1 MAEKQELRIV
11 SAVADKKQAVLYLED
26 GNTIILK
33 QGDHR
38 LGDLLDV
45 VIPITTRGEIAVVN
59 LTDFSVYAAFEQK
72 SGGMTKFFKMAK
84 NKVKGWFG
92 GNTDTHKLHMPEEGK
107 AALLKAVEGET
118 ITEEEVLEHGQPI
131 DVTDEVGEDEVVV
144 AVVTT
149 PAVPATEKAP
159 AQPEKKAVIPGV
171 NSIKTHI
178 SHAVKTNSVGVQ
190 AFLARC
196 AQFIDKRQHSVD
208 DLMRFLERGDLPF
221 ADDGSIIAYKMLRRK
236 AGTDDTFVDCHSGKI
251 PQKVGSYVCVNENL
265 VDLNRRNE
273 CSNGLHIARRGYLSG
288 FGGDVCVLCKIDP
301 EDVMV
306 VPHNDPNKVRV
317 KGYHILG
324 VMSPEAMAILKQNKP
339 MTGDEE
345 ALTMVYNAI
354 KGNHVDRIEW
364 VQVNGQMGSNVEITK
379 LKHDKTK
386 GREGYQHSGSD
397 LAKAAAMDD
406 EVNVVGAVD
415 PRDINKRVNEEHQKL
430 SGNADEVLL
439 TDEGDEDIHGTEP
452 EDDDDNEVEGSELD
466 QSEEHLALTDEDKQA
481 VSEMHDDIVDRLA
494 AKPET
499 PEPAKTSALDDL
511 LLDYQTA
518 PEGNAKVDAARA
530 LVAFKKAKKKGW
542 DKLGVNQLTVDAIL
556 RDAQTEATPAPT
568 PAPAKTAS
576 KPKAGTKEKKAK
588 APAPAKEPAK
598 KKAAAIPP
606 APAAPTSSKTP
617 TKAEEARALYD
628 AGDMNALRD
637 FKKRVKKGWEVLGF
651 TSSEIEKILK

>member
-1 MAEKQELRIV
+1 MADKQELRIV

-92 GNTDTHKLHMPEEGK
+92 GQTDTHKLHMSEAGK
-107 AALLKAVEGET
+107 AALLKAVDGET
-118 ITEEEVLEHGQPI
+118 ITEEEVLEYGKPI
-131 DVTDEVGEDEVVV
+131 DATDEVGEDEVVV

-149 PAVPATEKAP
+149 PATETS
-159 AQPEKKAVIPGV
+159 PEKKAVIPGV
-171 NSIKTHI
+171 NSIKSHI
-178 SHAVKTNSVGVQ
+178 DHAVKTNSVGVQ

-208 DLMRFLERGDLPF
+208 DLMRFLERGDLPL
-221 ADDGSIIAYKMLRRK
+221 ADDGSIIAYKMLHRK
-236 AGTDDTFVDCHSGKI
+236 HGSDSVFVDCHSGKI
-251 PQKVGSYVCVNENL
+251 EQQVGSFVCVNENL

-273 CSNGLHIARRGYLSG
+273 CSNGLHIARRGYLGS

-324 VMSPEAMAILKQNKP
+324 VMSPEAMAELKKNKP

-345 ALTMVYNAI
+345 ALRMVYNAI
-354 KGNHVDRIEW
+354 KGNHIDRIER
-364 VQVNGQMGSNVEITK
+364 VQVNGQMGSNVVTTP
-379 LKHDKTK
+379 LKHDKHK

-406 EVNVVGAVD
+406 EVNITGAVD
-415 PRDINKRVNEEHQKL
+415 PREINKRVNEEHQKL
-430 SGNADEVLL
+430 SGHAGTVLL
-439 TDEGDEDIHGTEP
+439 TDKGDEDIHGS
-452 EDDDDNEVEGSELD
+452 DNAVEAANTLSNE
-466 QSEEHLALTDEDKQA
+466 ALVE
-481 VSEMHDDIVDRLA
+481 A
-494 AKPET
+494 ARNT
-499 PEPAKTSALDDL
+499 TEPAKSASPIDDL
-511 LLDYQTA
+511 LLDFNTA

-530 LVAFKKAKKKGW
+530 LIAFKKAKKKGW
-542 DKLGVNQLTVDAIL
+542 DKLGVDDKTVDAIMAA
-556 RDAQTEATPAPT
+556 AQQTAAPAPV
-568 PAPAKTAS
+568 KAS
-576 KPKAGTKEKKAK
+576 PKPKTGTKEKKAK
-588 APAPAKEPAK
+588 TPATPSAKKTKATPPAKVEAP
-598 KKAAAIPP
+598 KATAS
-606 APAAPTSSKTP
+606 TSG
-617 TKAEEARALYD
+617 TKAEQARAIFNT
-628 AGDMNALRD
+628 GDMTALRA
-637 FKKRVKKGWEVLGF
+637 FKKQAKKGWEVLGF
-651 TSSEIEKILK
+651 NSSEIEKILK

>member
-33 QGDHR
+33 QDDHR

-72 SGGMTKFFKMAK
+72 SGGMTKFFKMTK
-84 NKVKGWFG
+84 DKVKGWFG
-92 GNTDTHKLHMPEEGK
+92 GQKDTHKLHIPEDGK
-107 AALLKAVEGET
+107 AALLKAVDGET
-118 ITEEEVLEHGQPI
+118 ITEEEVLEHGKPI
-131 DVTDEVGEDEVVV
+131 DTTDEVGEDEVVV

-149 PAVPATEKAP
+149 PATETQPA
-159 AQPEKKAVIPGV
+159 KKAIIPGV

-178 SHAVKTNSVGVQ
+178 DHAVKTNSVGVQ
-190 AFLARC
+190 AFLSRC

-236 AGTDDTFVDCHSGKI
+236 NGSDSVFVDYYSGKI
-251 PQKVGSYVCVNENL
+251 EQRIGSYVCVNENL

-273 CSNGLHIARRGYLSG
+273 CSNGLHIARRGYLSS
-288 FGGDVCVLCKIDP
+288 FGGNVCVLCKIDP

-324 VMSPEAMAILKQNKP
+324 VMSPEAMAELKKNKP
-339 MTGDEE
+339 MTGDED
-345 ALTMVYNAI
+345 ALRMVYNAI
-354 KGNHVDRIEW
+354 KGNHIDRIER
-364 VQVNGQMGSNVEITK
+364 VQVNGQMGTNVVTTQ
-379 LKHDKTK
+379 LKHDKAK
-386 GREGYQHSGSD
+386 GTEGYQHTGSD

-406 EVNVVGAVD
+406 EANVVGAVD
-415 PRDINKRVNEEHQKL
+415 PREINKRVNEEHQKL
-430 SGNADEVLL
+430 SGNADKVLL
-439 TDEGDEDIHGTEP
+439 IDKGDKDIHGTK
-452 EDDDDNEVEGSELD
+452 LD
-466 QSEEHLALTDEDKQA
+466 QSEEYLALTDEDKQA
-481 VSEMHDDIVDRLA
+481 VEEMHDDIVDRLA

-499 PEPAKTSALDDL
+499 PAPAKSASPIDNL
-511 LLDYQTA
+511 LLDFNTA
-518 PEGNAKVDAARA
+518 LKGNAKVDAARA
-530 LVAFKKAKKKGW
+530 LIAFKKAKKKGW
-542 DKLGVNQLTVDAIL
+542 DKLGVDDKTVDAIMAA
-556 RDAQTEATPAPT
+556 AQAEATPT

-576 KPKAGTKEKKAK
+576 TPKAGTKEKKAK

-598 KKAAAIPP
+598 SKAKATLP
-606 APAAPTSSKTP
+606 AKAAPTASKTP

-628 AGDMNALRD
+628 AGDMEALRA

-651 TSSEIEKILK
+651 NSSEIEKILK

>member
-1 MAEKQELRIV
+1 MADKQELRIV

-38 LGDLLDV
+38 LGDLLNV

-72 SGGMTKFFKMAK
+72 SQGMTKFFKMAK

-92 GNTDTHKLHMPEEGK
+92 GQTDTHKLHMSEEGK
-107 AALLKAVEGET
+107 AALLKAVDGEV
-118 ITEEEVLEHGQPI
+118 ISEEEVLEHGKPI
-131 DVTDEVGEDEVVV
+131 DVTDEVGPDEVVV

-149 PAVPATEKAP
+149 PATETQPA
-159 AQPEKKAVIPGV
+159 KKAVIPGV
-171 NSIKTHI
+171 NSIKSHI
-178 SHAVKTNSVGVQ
+178 DHAVKTNSVGVQ

-196 AQFIDKRQHSVD
+196 AGFIDKRQHSVD
-208 DLMRFLERGDLPF
+208 DLMRFLERGDLPL

-236 AGTDDTFVDCHSGKI
+236 HGSDSVFVDCHSGKI
-251 PQKVGSYVCVNENL
+251 EQRVGSFVCVNENL

-273 CSNGLHIARRGYLSG
+273 CSNGLHIARRGYLGS

-324 VMSPEAMAILKQNKP
+324 VMSPEAMAELKKNKP

-354 KGNHVDRIEW
+354 KGNHIDRIER
-364 VQVNGQMGSNVEITK
+364 VQVNGQMGSNVVTTP
-379 LKHDKTK
+379 LKHDKHK

-406 EVNVVGAVD
+406 EVNITGAVD
-415 PRDINKRVNEEHQKL
+415 PREINKRVTEEHQKL
-430 SGNADEVLL
+430 YGNAGEVVL
-439 TDEGDEDIHGTEP
+439 TDEGDEDIHGL
-452 EDDDDNEVEGSELD
+452 DNAVKAADTLSNEALVET
-466 QSEEHLALTDEDKQA
+466 ARNT
-481 VSEMHDDIVDRLA
+481 
-494 AKPET
+494 T
-499 PEPAKTSALDDL
+499 EPAKPTSPIDDL
-511 LLDYQTA
+511 LLDFNTA

-530 LVAFKKAKKKGW
+530 LIAFKKAKKKGW
-542 DKLGVNQLTVDAIL
+542 DKLGVDDKTVDAIMAA
-556 RDAQTEATPAPT
+556 AQAEAIPT

-576 KPKAGTKEKKAK
+576 TPKAGTKEKKAK
-588 APAPAKEPAK
+588 ASAPAKEPAK
-598 KKAAAIPP
+598 SKAKATPPAKAAPSA
-606 APAAPTSSKTP
+606 SKTP

-628 AGDMNALRD
+628 AGDMEALRA

-651 TSSEIEKILK
+651 NSSEIEKILK

>member
-1 MAEKQELRIV
+1 MADKQELRIV

-84 NKVKGWFG
+84 DKVKGWFG
-92 GNTDTHKLHMPEEGK
+92 GQKDTHKLHMSEEGK
-107 AALLKAVEGET
+107 AALLKAVDGET
-118 ITEEEVLEHGQPI
+118 ITEEEVLEHGKPI
-131 DVTDEVGEDEVVV
+131 DATDEVGEDEVVV
-144 AVVTT
+144 VVVTT
-149 PAVPATEKAP
+149 PATETTPA
-159 AQPEKKAVIPGV
+159 KKAVIPGV

-178 SHAVKTNSVGVQ
+178 DHAVKTNSVGVQ

-236 AGTDDTFVDCHSGKI
+236 HGKEDVFVDCYSGKI
-251 PQKVGSYVCVNENL
+251 EQRVGSYVCVNEDL
-265 VDLNRRNE
+265 VDLNRRNG
-273 CSNGLHIARRGYLSG
+273 CSNGLHIARRGYLGS

-324 VMSPEAMAILKQNKP
+324 VMSPEAMAELKKNKP
-339 MTGDEE
+339 MTGDED
-345 ALTMVYNAI
+345 ALRMVYNAI
-354 KGNHVDRIEW
+354 KGNHIDRIER
-364 VQVNGQMGSNVEITK
+364 VQVNGQMGTNVVTTR

-386 GREGYQHSGSD
+386 GTEGYQHTGSD

-415 PRDINKRVNEEHQKL
+415 PREINKRVNEEHQKL
-430 SGNADEVLL
+430 SGNAGEVLL
-439 TDEGDEDIHGTEP
+439 TDEGDKDIHG
-452 EDDDDNEVEGSELD
+452 SKLD

-481 VSEMHDDIVDRLA
+481 VEEMHDDIVDRLA

-499 PEPAKTSALDDL
+499 PAPAKAVSPLDDL
-511 LLDYQTA
+511 LLDFNTA

-530 LVAFKKAKKKGW
+530 LIAFKRAKKKGW
-542 DKLGVNQLTVDAIL
+542 DKLGVDDKTVDAIMAA
-556 RDAQTEATPAPT
+556 AQAEATPT

-576 KPKAGTKEKKAK
+576 TPKAGTKEKKVK
-588 APAPAKEPAK
+588 ASAPAKEPAK
-598 KKAAAIPP
+598 KKAAVTPP
-606 APAAPTSSKTP
+606 APATPTSSKTP

-628 AGDMNALRD
+628 AGNMEALRA

-651 TSSEIEKILK
+651 NSSEIEKILK

>member
-1 MAEKQELRIV
+1 MADKQELRIV

-72 SGGMTKFFKMAK
+72 SQGMTKFFKMAK

-92 GNTDTHKLHMPEEGK
+92 GQTDTHKLHMSEEGK
-107 AALLKAVEGET
+107 AALLKAVDGEV
-118 ITEEEVLEHGQPI
+118 ISEEEVLEHGKPI
-131 DVTDEVGEDEVVV
+131 DVTDEVGPDEVVV

-149 PAVPATEKAP
+149 PATETQPA
-159 AQPEKKAVIPGV
+159 KKAVIPGV
-171 NSIKTHI
+171 NSIKSHI
-178 SHAVKTNSVGVQ
+178 DHAVKTNSVGVQ

-196 AQFIDKRQHSVD
+196 AGFIDKRQHSVD
-208 DLMRFLERGDLPF
+208 DLMRFLERGDLPL

-236 AGTDDTFVDCHSGKI
+236 HGSDSVFVDCHSGKI
-251 PQKVGSYVCVNENL
+251 EQRVGSFVCVNENL

-273 CSNGLHIARRGYLSG
+273 CSNGLHIARRGYLGS

-324 VMSPEAMAILKQNKP
+324 VMSPEAMAELKKNKP

-354 KGNHVDRIEW
+354 KGNHIDRIER
-364 VQVNGQMGSNVEITK
+364 VQVNGQMGSNVVTTP
-379 LKHDKTK
+379 LKHDKHK

-406 EVNVVGAVD
+406 EVNITGAVD
-415 PRDINKRVNEEHQKL
+415 PREINKRVTEEHQKL
-430 SGNADEVLL
+430 SGNAGEVVL
-439 TDEGDEDIHGTEP
+439 TDEGDEDIHGL
-452 EDDDDNEVEGSELD
+452 DNAVKAADTLSNEALVE
-466 QSEEHLALTDEDKQA
+466 
-481 VSEMHDDIVDRLA
+481 A
-494 AKPET
+494 ARNT
-499 PEPAKTSALDDL
+499 TEPAKPTSPIDDL
-511 LLDYQTA
+511 LLDFNTA

-530 LVAFKKAKKKGW
+530 LIAFKKAKKKGW
-542 DKLGVNQLTVDAIL
+542 DKLGVDDKTVDAIMAA
-556 RDAQTEATPAPT
+556 AQAEAIPT

-576 KPKAGTKEKKAK
+576 TPKAGTKEKKAK
-588 APAPAKEPAK
+588 ASAPAKEPAK
-598 KKAAAIPP
+598 SKAKATPPAKAAPSA
-606 APAAPTSSKTP
+606 SKTP

-628 AGDMNALRD
+628 AGDMEALRA

-651 TSSEIEKILK
+651 NSSEIEKILK

>member
-1 MAEKQELRIV
+1 MADKQELRIV

-84 NKVKGWFG
+84 DKVKGWFG
-92 GNTDTHKLHMPEEGK
+92 GQKDTHKLHMPEEGK
-107 AALLKAVEGET
+107 AALLKAVDGET
-118 ITEEEVLEHGQPI
+118 ITEEEVLEHGKPI
-131 DVTDEVGEDEVVV
+131 DATDEVGEDEVVV

-149 PAVPATEKAP
+149 PATETTPA
-159 AQPEKKAVIPGV
+159 KKAVIPGV

-178 SHAVKTNSVGVQ
+178 DHAVKTNSVGVQ

-236 AGTDDTFVDCHSGKI
+236 YGKEDVFVDCHSGKI
-251 PQKVGSYVCVNENL
+251 EQRVGSYVCVNEDL

-273 CSNGLHIARRGYLSG
+273 CSNGLHIARRGYLGS

-324 VMSPEAMAILKQNKP
+324 VMSPEAMAELKKNKP
-339 MTGDEE
+339 MTGDED
-345 ALTMVYNAI
+345 ALRMVYNAI
-354 KGNHVDRIEW
+354 KGNHIDRIER
-364 VQVNGQMGSNVEITK
+364 VQVNGQMGTNVVTTK
-379 LKHDKTK
+379 LKHDKAK
-386 GREGYQHSGSD
+386 GTEGYQHSGSD

-415 PRDINKRVNEEHQKL
+415 PREINKRVNEEHSKL
-430 SGNADEVLL
+430 SGNAGEVLL

-452 EDDDDNEVEGSELD
+452 EEDDDNEVEGSELD

-499 PEPAKTSALDDL
+499 PAPVKSASPIDDL
-511 LLDYQTA
+511 L
-518 PEGNAKVDAARA
+518 
-530 LVAFKKAKKKGW
+530 
-542 DKLGVNQLTVDAIL
+542 DKLGIQKLTVDAIL
-556 RDAQTEATPAPT
+556 AAAQTEATSKPVEAAPQ
-568 PAPAKTAS
+568 
-576 KPKAGTKEKKAK
+576 PKAGTKEKKAK
-588 APAPAKEPAK
+588 TSPQSKPAPRQTAKTKPAVVSAPKPPSGAK
-598 KKAAAIPP
+598 K
-606 APAAPTSSKTP
+606 
-617 TKAEEARALYD
+617 TKAEEARDLFN
-628 AGDMNALRD
+628 AGKLVELRK
-637 FKKRVKKGWEVLGF
+637 FKKQVKKGWSVLGF
-651 TSSEIEKILK
+651 SEAEVKKIEA

>member
-1 MAEKQELRIV
+1 MADKQELRIV

-84 NKVKGWFG
+84 DKVKGWFG
-92 GNTDTHKLHMPEEGK
+92 GQKDTHKLHMSEEGK
-107 AALLKAVEGET
+107 AALLKAVDGET
-118 ITEEEVLEHGQPI
+118 ITEEEVLEHGKPI
-131 DVTDEVGEDEVVV
+131 DATDEVGEDEVVV

-149 PAVPATEKAP
+149 PATETTPA
-159 AQPEKKAVIPGV
+159 KKAVIPGV

-178 SHAVKTNSVGVQ
+178 DHAVKTNSVGVQ

-208 DLMRFLERGDLPF
+208 DLMRFLERGDLPL
-221 ADDGSIIAYKMLRRK
+221 ADDGSIIAYKMLNYASGSK
-236 AGTDDTFVDCHSGKI
+236 DVFVDCHSGRI
-251 PQKVGSYVCVNENL
+251 EQRVGSYVCVNEDL

-273 CSNGLHIARRGYLSG
+273 CSNGLHIARRGYLGS

-324 VMSPEAMAILKQNKP
+324 VMSPEAMAELKKNKP
-339 MTGDEE
+339 MTGDED
-345 ALTMVYNAI
+345 ALRMVYNAI
-354 KGNHVDRIEW
+354 KGNHIDRIER
-364 VQVNGQMGSNVEITK
+364 VQVNGQMGTNVVTTR

-386 GREGYQHSGSD
+386 GTEGYQHTGSD

-415 PRDINKRVNEEHQKL
+415 PREINKRVNEEHSKL
-430 SGNADEVLL
+430 SGNAGEVLL
-439 TDEGDEDIHGTEP
+439 TDEGDKDIHGK
-452 EDDDDNEVEGSELD
+452 LD

-481 VSEMHDDIVDRLA
+481 VEEMHDDIVDRLA

-499 PEPAKTSALDDL
+499 PAPAKAASPLDDL
-511 LLDYQTA
+511 LLDFNTA

-530 LVAFKKAKKKGW
+530 LIAFKKAKKKGW
-542 DKLGVNQLTVDAIL
+542 DKLGVDDKTVDAIMAA
-556 RDAQTEATPAPT
+556 AQVEATPA

-576 KPKAGTKEKKAK
+576 TPKAGTKEKKAK

-598 KKAAAIPP
+598 KKAAATPP

-628 AGDMNALRD
+628 AGDMEALRA

-651 TSSEIEKILK
+651 NSSEIEKILK

>member
-1 MAEKQELRIV
+1 MADKQELRIV

-72 SGGMTKFFKMAK
+72 SQGMTKFFKMAK

-92 GNTDTHKLHMPEEGK
+92 GQTDTHKLHMSEEGK
-107 AALLKAVEGET
+107 AALLKAVDGEV
-118 ITEEEVLEHGQPI
+118 ISEEEVLEHGKPI
-131 DVTDEVGEDEVVV
+131 DVTDEVGPDEVVV

-149 PAVPATEKAP
+149 PATETS
-159 AQPEKKAVIPGV
+159 PEKKAVIPGV
-171 NSIKTHI
+171 NSIKSHI
-178 SHAVKTNSVGVQ
+178 DHAVKTNSVGVQ

-196 AQFIDKRQHSVD
+196 AGFIDKRQHSVD
-208 DLMRFLERGDLPF
+208 DLMRFLERGDLPL

-236 AGTDDTFVDCHSGKI
+236 HGSDSVFVDCHSGKI
-251 PQKVGSYVCVNENL
+251 EQRVGSFVCVNENL

-273 CSNGLHIARRGYLSG
+273 CSNGLHIARRGYLGS

-324 VMSPEAMAILKQNKP
+324 VMSPEAMAELKKNKP

-354 KGNHVDRIEW
+354 KGNHIDRIER
-364 VQVNGQMGSNVEITK
+364 VQVNGQMGSNVVTTP
-379 LKHDKTK
+379 LKHDKHK

-406 EVNVVGAVD
+406 EVNITGAVD
-415 PRDINKRVNEEHQKL
+415 PREINKRVTEEHQKL
-430 SGNADEVLL
+430 SGNAGEVVL
-439 TDEGDEDIHGTEP
+439 TDEGDEDIHGL
-452 EDDDDNEVEGSELD
+452 DNAVKAADTLSNEALVE
-466 QSEEHLALTDEDKQA
+466 
-481 VSEMHDDIVDRLA
+481 A
-494 AKPET
+494 ARNT
-499 PEPAKTSALDDL
+499 TEPAKPTSPIDDL
-511 LLDYQTA
+511 LLDFNTA

-530 LVAFKKAKKKGW
+530 LIAFKKAKKKGW
-542 DKLGVNQLTVDAIL
+542 DKLGVDDKTVDAIMAA
-556 RDAQTEATPAPT
+556 AQAEAIPT

-576 KPKAGTKEKKAK
+576 TPKAGTKEKKAK
-588 APAPAKEPAK
+588 ASAPAKEPAK
-598 KKAAAIPP
+598 SKAKATPPAKAAPSA
-606 APAAPTSSKTP
+606 SKTP

-628 AGDMNALRD
+628 AGDMEALRA

-651 TSSEIEKILK
+651 NSSEIEKILK